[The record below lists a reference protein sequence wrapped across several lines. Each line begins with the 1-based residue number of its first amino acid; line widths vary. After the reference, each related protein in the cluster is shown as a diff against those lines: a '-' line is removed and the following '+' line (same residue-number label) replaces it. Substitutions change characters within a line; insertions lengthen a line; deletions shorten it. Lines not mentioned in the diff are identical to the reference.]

1 MKILAIGD
9 SWMDYSEMLLTGGGI
24 PDHLSRILGLP
35 IQNIA
40 HHGDGSEVTLSLRK
54 RMEIENHLPAD
65 IILVS
70 MGGDDIAGDQFCL
83 WLQDNHG
90 QGAAGAVSQPRLT
103 AALDL
108 IMANFQDLEEIRN
121 DFAPNALIVTHE
133 YDLPPA
139 SVLGQG
145 VCGLGPWLKPSLE
158 FCGWLDQNDQQ
169 AIVAGV
175 LRAFATRMQALHLS
189 NRIHV
194 QTQGTLLPED
204 WGNEIHP
211 NRQGFTKIAAKIAD
225 AIKPYLP
232 NA

>member
-1 MKILAIGD
+1 
-9 SWMDYSEMLLTGGGI
+9 MDYSEMLLTGGGI

-169 AIVAGV
+169 AIVAAV
-175 LRAFATRMQALHLS
+175 LRAFAQRMRALHLS
-189 NRIHV
+189 NWLHV

-211 NRQGFTKIAAKIAD
+211 NRSGFTKIAQKFAD
-225 AIKPYLP
+225 ALKPYLP